1 MFGLKFVLWYNRFM
15 KLNEVNLNL
24 LKTFYNVAKEGNIT
38 KTAEKYFT
46 SQPAISRAIKQLEE
60 VYNAQLFYRAI
71 NGVELTE
78 KGKVLFSAVE
88 KIFETIN
95 QTEND
100 IKQLDSIDI
109 GSITIGVPSQI
120 GAVYL
125 FEAISKFHKLYPNIE
140 ITIVSKTTT
149 ELLNQLKKHEL
160 NFVIDTAPVRVTEKN
175 IEVKPIKEFENCFF
189 VNNKFPL
196 SKIEKISNLTNLQ
209 EYPIILPI
217 PNTANRRALDEVLKS
232 NKVTLNN
239 IINIHTSEMIIS
251 AVKKDAGIG
260 YVMKDLIL
268 DDLKNGELLEIKVK
282 QELPKIEICLVY
294 ENGNLTNLSKYF
306 LTKFLEIKV

>member
-1 MFGLKFVLWYNRFM
+1 M

-78 KGKVLFSAVE
+78 KGRVLFNAVE

-95 QTEND
+95 QTETA
-100 IKQLDSIDI
+100 IKELDSIDV

-125 FEAISKFHKLYPNIE
+125 FEAVSKFHKLYPNIE

-149 ELLNQLKKHEL
+149 ELLNQLRKHEL

-175 IEVKPIKEFENCFF
+175 IIVQPIKSYDNCFF
-189 VNNKFPL
+189 ANNKFPL
-196 SKIEKISNLTNLQ
+196 SKLEKINNLINLQ
-209 EYPIILPI
+209 EYPVILPI
-217 PNTANRRALDEVLKS
+217 ANTANRRALDEVLQT
-232 NKVTLNN
+232 NNVTLNN
-239 IINIHTSEMIIS
+239 VLNIHTSEMIIS

-260 YVMKDLIL
+260 YVMKALIA
-268 DDLKNGELLEIKVK
+268 DELKNGELLELKIK

-294 ENGNLTNLSKYF
+294 EKGNLTKLSKYF
-306 LTKFLEIKV
+306 LTKFLEILV